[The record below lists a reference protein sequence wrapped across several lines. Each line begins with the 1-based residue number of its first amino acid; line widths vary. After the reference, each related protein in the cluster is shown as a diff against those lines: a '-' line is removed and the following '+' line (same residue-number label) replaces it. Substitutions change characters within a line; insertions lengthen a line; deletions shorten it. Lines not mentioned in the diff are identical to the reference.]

1 MNVIE
6 YGTLTI
12 TYRVRHAGGDGDLGN
27 IMAAGSPFLENDPTI
42 RESLFREIGWVKNY
56 FKGPNDP
63 SYVVLGVEVAS
74 YQYRPSGRRGI
85 ISVNE

>member
-12 TYRVRHAGGDGDLGN
+12 TYRVRHAGVDGDLGN
-27 IMAAGSPFLENDPTI
+27 IMAAGSPFLE
-42 RESLFREIGWVKNY
+42 
-56 FKGPNDP
+56 NDP

-74 YQYRPSGRRGI
+74 YQYRPSGRREI
-85 ISVNE
+85 ISVNA